1 MKKIELTKEL
11 ATEIYEKY
19 LNGTSLMF
27 LEKEYKISRKILSRE
42 LQKLG
47 FSLRNN
53 GRKYSL
59 NEKYFSTIDSS
70 EKAYWLGFIAADG
83 GINRTGSNKKYNN
96 LTINLNQ
103 RDAEHL
109 EKFLKAIDSNDSV
122 KLSPGV
128 GYGEGTTIASISL
141 NSVAMIEDLINLGV
155 VPKKSLV
162 LSPPSI
168 DKIYYRDWIRGYIDG
183 DGSISLLKNGEA
195 QLSVL
200 GTEKV
205 ISFIK
210 NFFSPEKDKKLYQY
224 GNKNTYELSYG
235 GTVSIVKYLHQ
246 IYDNATIYLDRK
258 HQKALEVYSRFE
270 K

>member
-1 MKKIELTKEL
+1 MKRIELTKEL
-11 ATEIYEKY
+11 ATEIYERY
-19 LNGTSLMF
+19 SSGASLMF
-27 LEKEYKISRKILSRE
+27 LEKEYKINRKILSRE

-53 GRKYSL
+53 GRKHSL
-59 NEKYFSTIDSS
+59 NEKYFSVIDSS

-83 GINRTGSNKKYNN
+83 GINRTGNNKKYNN

-103 RDAEHL
+103 RDYEHL
-109 EKFLKAIDSNDSV
+109 EKFLKAVNSDDSI
-122 KLSPGV
+122 KLFPGV
-128 GYGEGTTIASISL
+128 GYGEGTIIASISL
-141 NSVAMIEDLINLGV
+141 NSVAMVEDLINLGI

-162 LSPPSI
+162 LLPPNI
-168 DKIYYRDWIRGYIDG
+168 NKIYYRDWIRGYIDG

-200 GTEKV
+200 GTKKV
-205 ISFIK
+205 VSFIK
-210 NFFSPEKDKKLYQY
+210 DFLSPEKDKRFYQY
-224 GNKNTYELSYG
+224 GDKNTYELSYG
-235 GTVSIVKYLHQ
+235 GTASIVNYLHQ

-258 HQKALEVYSRFE
+258 YQKVLEVYSRFE